1 MRLSKPQGDLASWTW
16 KARTKA
22 ARRLV
27 SGSPSEFEGDDFDW
41 RRYHLE
47 YAAQLAE
54 IESTNTLKLAQ
65 GQWEVKGGLIALTRG
80 LPLHANHKALY
91 ETILAL
97 APTSVL
103 EAGCGGGDHL
113 HNLSLLLPGL
123 DIRGIDRSEGQLD
136 VLRRR
141 NPAFADRVAVVNL
154 TLPHPTNIDKAD
166 LVYAQA
172 VLMHIQTGNGHRVA
186 LWNVFDL
193 ANQHVVLMENL
204 ERHDFASDI
213 ITLWRQGILPWSD
226 LHLYVAPPHKG
237 PPVIV
242 ASRDALDL
250 GLAEVSLPARGQG

>member
-1 MRLSKPQGDLASWTW
+1 M
-16 KARTKA
+16 
-22 ARRLV
+22 
-27 SGSPSEFEGDDFDW
+27 SGSPREFEGDDFDW
-41 RRYHLE
+41 RRCHLE

-54 IESTNTLKLAQ
+54 IESTNTLKLAE
-65 GQWEVKGGLIALTRG
+65 GQWEVKSGLIDLNRG

-103 EAGCGGGDHL
+103 EAGCRGGDHL

-136 VLRRR
+136 VLRGR
-141 NPAFADRVAVVNL
+141 NPAFADRVAVVDL

-186 LWNVFDL
+186 LWNIFDL
-193 ANQHVVLMENL
+193 SNHQVVLMENL
-204 ERHDFASDI
+204 DRHDLARDI
-213 ITLWRQGILPWSD
+213 ITLWKQGVLPWSD
-226 LHLYVAPPHKG
+226 LHLYVAPPHHG

-242 ASRDALDL
+242 ASREALNL
-250 GLAEVSLPARGQG
+250 GLSEVPLPQRGNG